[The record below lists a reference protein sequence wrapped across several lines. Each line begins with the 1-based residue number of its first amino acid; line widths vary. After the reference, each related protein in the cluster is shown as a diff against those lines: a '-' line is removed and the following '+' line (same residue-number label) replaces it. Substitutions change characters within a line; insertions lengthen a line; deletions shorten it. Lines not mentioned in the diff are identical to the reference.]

1 MRAFFLL
8 AAFAAFMAAGPAA
21 HALGQKEDP
30 IKQADALLAAKKYNE
45 AILFLTDF
53 INRNPD
59 RFDEAQSRLKQAI
72 AARDTYNRLG
82 EELLSL
88 YEKDREAKD
97 PAINERKLAIIQ
109 QMGDILPNDPRTKEF
124 VDKVRLLAEFYY
136 NKAQYEKIFA
146 QGRTLIDQG
155 KYTEAAQLYQGGF
168 VYYRKNFDEQP
179 KIDDLTK
186 RSVAGIVDGIKN
198 EVDAFGQA
206 QQELVRATAIFRA
219 ALAQGDPE
227 AAANAWP
234 AAKAVLV
241 ERARRRDLVVNAGHA
256 LERMD
261 GPIRKAE
268 GRTTDDAF
276 LPFAFRFTL
285 GQASAEKPEG
295 ITGAM
300 DSQWTGLVGGLEE
313 AFLQSLD
320 SRFKAAEASWEA
332 GFFDAAAADFESAV
346 ALSVPGLEA
355 LGLWS
360 LLAPTEV
367 LPVPTRY
374 GRTVIQAKAMLYEA
388 AKHQVAI
395 ADSMARLAHDRAT
408 TASDL
413 KTALAFGAGLKAEA
427 AAAEAQAAMAT
438 LAEARKAIAALEA
451 RMDAERSLA
460 AKAAQELARWKAQ
473 DLAAPAS
480 EALQAGY
487 EGRIAAA
494 LDSALQAQVAITSA
508 SLGFEYQRFA
518 LEFATRE
525 AGVAAG
531 EGLLEPASGAAAAA
545 SGTEA
550 PAGAPRYPTRS
561 IARLASEG
569 TALADLM
576 GRLSAYL
583 KRIAVEP
590 ARISSAPLVQ
600 QWTDSGKELE
610 AKAADLERRR
620 AADLAKAQDRKRQAD
635 AKKGEGDKLLSDT
648 RRLLAAND
656 FENAIARLKSAN
668 DSYNLALALDAD
680 AAVPAERLSLET
692 AIKDAAQNFADQ
704 LKPKG
709 TASYY
714 QGNFATAK
722 DIFTTAQ
729 SLVKLAT
736 DGGTDVYIEI
746 WLANTNRALSA
757 TSGIH
762 VLPTDGNYAMVSQNL
777 SLAYLYLEQGKALS
791 TPKRT
796 PEGDSLLDKAT
807 KQVDLILQA
816 YPLNQ
821 EATILRLRIT
831 QVRDPE
837 EYRKT
842 FAGKVQAARAKL
854 DSPTVE
860 TIADL
865 TNLLALDPNYPG
877 LKALLERAKAIF
889 NRTAP
894 PDPKAQQAANDY
906 LDRAL
911 GIITKRTYAQLKTAE
926 GLVRQALD
934 LDPNNKRA
942 SAVSRQLTQ
951 LYSDM
956 KTIALDPADEAR
968 YREATQEFQGGNFV
982 QAKAIVD
989 ALLAQPR
996 YSRSDKLL
1004 TLLKKIEA
1012 NL

>member
-1 MRAFFLL
+1 
-8 AAFAAFMAAGPAA
+8 
-21 HALGQKEDP
+21 
-30 IKQADALLAAKKYNE
+30 
-45 AILFLTDF
+45 
-53 INRNPD
+53 
-59 RFDEAQSRLKQAI
+59 
-72 AARDTYNRLG
+72 
-82 EELLSL
+82 
-88 YEKDREAKD
+88 
-97 PAINERKLAIIQ
+97 
-109 QMGDILPNDPRTKEF
+109 
-124 VDKVRLLAEFYY
+124 
-136 NKAQYEKIFA
+136 
-146 QGRTLIDQG
+146 
-155 KYTEAAQLYQGGF
+155 
-168 VYYRKNFDEQP
+168 
-179 KIDDLTK
+179 
-186 RSVAGIVDGIKN
+186 
-198 EVDAFGQA
+198 
-206 QQELVRATAIFRA
+206 
-219 ALAQGDPE
+219 
-227 AAANAWP
+227 
-234 AAKAVLV
+234 
-241 ERARRRDLVVNAGHA
+241 
-256 LERMD
+256 
-261 GPIRKAE
+261 
-268 GRTTDDAF
+268 
-276 LPFAFRFTL
+276 
-285 GQASAEKPEG
+285 
-295 ITGAM
+295 
-300 DSQWTGLVGGLEE
+300 
-313 AFLQSLD
+313 
-320 SRFKAAEASWEA
+320 
-332 GFFDAAAADFESAV
+332 
-346 ALSVPGLEA
+346 
-355 LGLWS
+355 
-360 LLAPTEV
+360 
-367 LPVPTRY
+367 
-374 GRTVIQAKAMLYEA
+374 
-388 AKHQVAI
+388 
-395 ADSMARLAHDRAT
+395 
-408 TASDL
+408 
-413 KTALAFGAGLKAEA
+413 
-427 AAAEAQAAMAT
+427 
-438 LAEARKAIAALEA
+438 
-451 RMDAERSLA
+451 
-460 AKAAQELARWKAQ
+460 
-473 DLAAPAS
+473 
-480 EALQAGY
+480 
-487 EGRIAAA
+487 
-494 LDSALQAQVAITSA
+494 
-508 SLGFEYQRFA
+508 
-518 LEFATRE
+518 
-525 AGVAAG
+525 
-531 EGLLEPASGAAAAA
+531 
-545 SGTEA
+545 
-550 PAGAPRYPTRS
+550 
-561 IARLASEG
+561 
-569 TALADLM
+569 M